1 MAEIDVFKRRLFGN
15 LTPDQYQGLIDYARE
30 FQTGGIDRLDVNRGV
45 TTEDVLRA
53 TGPLSQPVGPDLTS
67 SVAQFNQF
75 LANILGAKSQ
85 RIAGEE
91 EKLAEAN
98 AAAVSAVTQALQPV
112 DEGDFYQVV
121 DGRLIDTRLIGS
133 EDNPE
138 GIVVK
143 AKADKETV
151 KNIPLDIFN
160 KLDENEQ
167 DKILGLV
174 DTQQTVKGIPRDM
187 FDGLSKDE
195 QNKVLGL
202 AAGES
207 FVESFDTK
215 DGKFG
220 YLYLDS
226 AGTLKTNVLEDID
239 VAGDVTGTA
248 TERTQERIIELRQ
261 KQANDPDNFTSDDQI
276 ELDTLVQLS
285 KQPKPYES
293 SAEKKWGEVSTDLIM
308 SGPKKEDALFKV
320 NQISQKFAEDINT
333 GILTPKATILQEV
346 LAPFGI
352 DLKGVLDTFNIN
364 ILNEASDSAVID
376 AIATQFGIKASEDLA
391 GQISERELIALF
403 NTTFRLG
410 APEDF
415 NREFAKGLNY
425 LLRKDL
431 AASQI
436 AAREDINSAKEWS
449 VAMGQWMLDNPAPS
463 MFADVYDYESLSDLN
478 LDLNLRDPRNDG
490 EN

>member
-1 MAEIDVFKRRLFGN
+1 MAELEFYKRKLF
-15 LTPDQYQGLIDYARE
+15 QGLEPTEYQALVDYARD
-30 FQTGGIDRLDVNRGV
+30 FQTGGIDRLNVNRGV

-53 TGPLSQPVGPDLTS
+53 TAPLSQPVGPDLTS

-98 AAAVSAVTQALQPV
+98 AAAVSAVTEALKPV
-112 DEGDFYQVV
+112 DEGDYYQVV
-121 DGRLIDTRLIGS
+121 DGRLVDTRLIGS
-133 EDNPE
+133 EGNPE

-143 AKADKETV
+143 AKADKESV
-151 KNIPLDIFN
+151 KNIPIEIFN
-160 KLDENEQ
+160 QLDEDEQ

-202 AAGES
+202 GAGES
-207 FVESFDTK
+207 FVESFETK

-220 YLYLDS
+220 YLYTDS
-226 AGTLKTNVLEDID
+226 TGTLRTNVLEDID
-239 VAGDVTGTA
+239 VAGEKLDTKD
-248 TERTQERIIELRQ
+248 RIIALRQ
-261 KQANDPDNFTSDDQI
+261 KKANDPDNFTSDDQI

-285 KQPKPYES
+285 DQPRPYES
-293 SAEKKWGEVSTDLIM
+293 TAEKKWAEVESDLIM
-308 SGPKKEDALFKV
+308 SAPQKEANLNRV
-320 NQISQKFAEDINT
+320 NQISQKFAEGMNT
-333 GILTPKATILQEV
+333 GVLTPKATVLQEI

-352 DLKGVLDTFNIN
+352 NLKGILDTVNIN
-364 ILNEASDSAVID
+364 ILNEASDSETIN
-376 AIATQFGIKASEDLA
+376 AIATQFGIAASEQLA
-391 GQISERELIALF
+391 GQISERELTALF

-410 APEDF
+410 APEEF
-415 NREFAKGLNY
+415 NKEFAKGLNY
-425 LLRKDL
+425 LLKKDL
-431 AASQI
+431 AGSQI
-436 AAREDINSAKEWS
+436 AARADINSTKDWALAMAEW
-449 VAMGQWMLDNPAPS
+449 MRKNPAPS
-463 MFADVYDYESLSDLN
+463 MFADVYEYESLSDLN
-478 LDLNLRDPRNDG
+478 LDLNLRDPRDDG

>member
-1 MAEIDVFKRRLFGN
+1 MAELEFYKRKLF
-15 LTPDQYQGLIDYARE
+15 QGLEPTEYQALVDYARD
-30 FQTGGIDRLDVNRGV
+30 FQTGGIDRLNVNRGV

-53 TGPLSQPVGPDLTS
+53 TAPLSQPVGPDLTS

-98 AAAVSAVTQALQPV
+98 AAAVSAVTQALQPEE
-112 DEGDFYQVV
+112 EGDYFIVV
-121 DGRLIDTRLIGS
+121 DGRLVDKRLIGS

-143 AKADKETV
+143 AKADKESV
-151 KNIPLDIFN
+151 KNIPIDIFN
-160 KLDENEQ
+160 QLDEDEQ
-167 DKILGLV
+167 NRILGIV
-174 DTQQTVKGIPRDM
+174 DTEQTVKGIPRDM
-187 FDGLSKDE
+187 FDGLSKTE
-195 QNKVLGL
+195 QNQVLGL
-202 AAGES
+202 GAGES
-207 FVESFDTK
+207 FVESFETK

-220 YLYLDS
+220 YLYKDS
-226 AGTLKTNVLEDID
+226 TGTLKTNVLEDID
-239 VAGDVTGTA
+239 VAGDDLDTKD
-248 TERTQERIIELRQ
+248 RIITLRQ
-261 KQANDPDNFTSDDQI
+261 KKVNDPDNFTSDDQI

-364 ILNEASDSAVID
+364 ILNEASDSATID

-431 AASQI
+431 AASTI
-436 AAREDINSAKEWS
+436 AAREDINSAKEWA
-449 VAMGQWMLDNPAPS
+449 VAMGEWMQENPAPS

>member
-1 MAEIDVFKRRLFGN
+1 MARTDIYKRKLFGD
-15 LTPDQYQGLIDYARE
+15 LSPEEYQGLVDYARE

-53 TGPLSQPVGPDLTS
+53 TAPLSQPVGPDLTS

-91 EKLAEAN
+91 EKIEEAN

-112 DEGDFYQVV
+112 DEGDYYQVV
-121 DGRLIDTRLIGS
+121 DGRLVDTRLIGS

-160 KLDENEQ
+160 QLDENEQ

-174 DTQQTVKGIPRDM
+174 DTEQTVKGIPRDM

-202 AAGES
+202 GAGES
-207 FVESFDTK
+207 FVESFETK

-220 YLYLDS
+220 YLYTDS
-226 AGTLKTNVLEDID
+226 TGTLKTNVLEDID
-239 VAGDVTGTA
+239 VAGDDLDTKD
-248 TERTQERIIELRQ
+248 RIIALRQ
-261 KQANDPDNFTSDDQI
+261 KKANDPDNFTSDDQI

-364 ILNEASDSAVID
+364 ILNEASDSATID

-431 AASQI
+431 AASTI
-436 AAREDINSAKEWS
+436 AAREDINSAKQWA
-449 VAMGQWMLDNPAPS
+449 VAMGEWMQENPAPS

>member
-1 MAEIDVFKRRLFGN
+1 MADIDFYKRKLFSG
-15 LTPDQYQGLIDYARE
+15 LEPEQYQELVDYARD
-30 FQTGGIDRLDVNRGV
+30 FQTGGIDRLNVNRGV

-53 TGPLSQPVGPDLTS
+53 TAPLSQPVGPDLTS

-91 EKLAEAN
+91 EKLEEAN
-98 AAAVSAVTQALQPV
+98 AAAVSAVTEALKPV
-112 DEGDFYQVV
+112 DEGDYFQVV

-133 EDNPE
+133 EGNPE

-143 AKADKETV
+143 AKPDKESV
-151 KNIPLDIFN
+151 KNIPIDIFN
-160 KLDENEQ
+160 QLDEDEQ
-167 DKILGLV
+167 NKILGLV

-202 AAGES
+202 GAGDS
-207 FVESFDTK
+207 FVESFETK

-220 YLYLDS
+220 YLYTDS
-226 AGTLKTNVLEDID
+226 TGTLKTNVLEDID
-239 VAGDVTGTA
+239 IAADVTGTA
-248 TERTQERIIELRQ
+248 TERTQDRIIELRQ
-261 KQANDPDNFTSDDQI
+261 KKSNDPENFTSDDQI

-285 KQPKPYES
+285 NQPRPYES
-293 SAEKKWGEVSTDLIM
+293 TAEKKWAEIESDLIM

-333 GILTPKATILQEV
+333 GILTPKATIVQEV

-352 DLKGVLDTFNIN
+352 DLKGILDTFNIN
-364 ILNEASDSAVID
+364 ILNEASDSATID

-410 APEDF
+410 APEEF
-415 NREFAKGLNY
+415 NEQFALGLNY
-425 LLRKDL
+425 LLKKDL
-431 AASQI
+431 EASRI
-436 AAREDINSAKEWS
+436 AARPDINSTKDWAIAMAEW
-449 VAMGQWMLDNPAPS
+449 MKQNPAPS
-463 MFADVYDYESLSDLN
+463 MFADVYEYESLSDLN
-478 LDLNLRDPRNDG
+478 LPLKLRNPLDDG
-490 EN
+490 EK